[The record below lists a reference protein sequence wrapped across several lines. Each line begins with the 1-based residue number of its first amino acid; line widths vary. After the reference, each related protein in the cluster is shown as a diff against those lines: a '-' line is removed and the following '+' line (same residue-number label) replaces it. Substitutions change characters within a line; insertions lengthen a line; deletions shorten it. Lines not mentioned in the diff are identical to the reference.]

1 MVPRILSKVLSMPG
15 SMTSRKIMSKCC
27 LEILNSASSPEEANS
42 GEMPY
47 GCSLFCR
54 KVRISGLSSTA
65 STRNCCSSWRGVG
78 TAIGATGAMGIG
90 GAMGCMAIVGT
101 VIVIGALGG
110 GTIGASAMRAAAAA
124 AEGREAA
131 SDGGF
136 GTTRRLVR
144 VAEVG
149 ATAADSADGDSGVTP
164 LGISAAAD
172 ARILSDAVRSGTGLS
187 FGILSLRILSTARS
201 VTGFSLIDLSSAGTT
216 LGCSVMLG
224 STVAAGAAAVMV
236 APDMEVLAA
245 VFAVIE

>member
-1 MVPRILSKVLSMPG
+1 
-15 SMTSRKIMSKCC
+15 
-27 LEILNSASSPEEANS
+27 
-42 GEMPY
+42 
-47 GCSLFCR
+47 
-54 KVRISGLSSTA
+54 
-65 STRNCCSSWRGVG
+65 
-78 TAIGATGAMGIG
+78 
-90 GAMGCMAIVGT
+90 MGCMAIVGT
-101 VIVIGALGG
+101 VAVTCALG
-110 GTIGASAMRAAAAA
+110 GTIGASAIRAAAAA
-124 AEGREAA
+124 AEGNDAA
-131 SDGGF
+131 SGEGL
-136 GTTRRLVR
+136 GTTRKLVR
-144 VAEVG
+144 VAAG

-172 ARILSDAVRSGTGLS
+172 ARIFSDAVRSGAGLS